1 MILLVPSSPVFQG
14 IFAVFDMKIPP
25 EYSEFC
31 FYSVYSRGS
40 ISNLLAG
47 SRGEFLCLSAI
58 EEQQLPIGHAVGIHG
73 VADADLCVLRIED
86 RFPVNTAAA
95 GLQV

>member
-1 MILLVPSSPVFQG
+1 MFVF
-14 IFAVFDMKIPP
+14 ICRDSDWFFFDMKIPP

-31 FYSVYSRGS
+31 FYSVYFRGS

-47 SRGEFLCLSAI
+47 SRGGLRLSAI
-58 EEQQLPIGHAVGIHG
+58 EEQQLPIGHAVGVHG